1 MPTGITWTCP
11 FCIRMSSSRHWNI
24 KRHINTLHPHL
35 RGEPIDSVTGY
46 TRAQIEAARKSL
58 RPSYYYYD
66 PNTPF
71 RKYSSPRSY
80 TSTSHSYSLS
90 SSQENVV
97 NENSSAFAE
106 TFWDTTY
113 KAMIFKLF
121 EYIKTDMARLMKQ
134 NEEIIALLRKI
145 TNNLVRS

>member
-11 FCIRMSSSRHWNI
+11 FCIRISSSRHWNI

-35 RGEPIDSVTGY
+35 RGEPLDSVTGC

-58 RPSYYYYD
+58 RTSSYYD
-66 PNTPF
+66 PNTHF
-71 RKYSSPRSY
+71 RNYSSPRSY
-80 TSTSHSYSLS
+80 TPTSRSYSLS

-97 NENSSAFAE
+97 NENSSPFAE
-106 TFWDTTY
+106 TFWETTY
-113 KAMIFKLF
+113 KAMTFKLF
-121 EYIKTDMARLMKQ
+121 EYIKIDMARLMKQ

-145 TNNLVRS
+145 SNNLVRS

>member
-1 MPTGITWTCP
+1 MPTRITWTCP
-11 FCIRMSSSRHWNI
+11 LCICMSSSRHWNI
-24 KRHINTLHPHL
+24 KRHINTLHHHL
-35 RGEPIDSVTGY
+35 RGEPLDSVTGY

-58 RPSYYYYD
+58 RPSYYYD

-71 RKYSSPRSY
+71 RNYSSPHSY
-80 TSTSHSYSLS
+80 TSTSDSYS
-90 SSQENVV
+90 ENVV
-97 NENSSAFAE
+97 NENSSPFGE

-113 KAMIFKLF
+113 KAMTFKLF
-121 EYIKTDMARLMKQ
+121 EDIKIDMARLMKQ